1 MYCHVSCESQCIM
14 VKAVCV
20 CVCLSITAFPH
31 YLGNGTGCPLVVHY
45 LTDLHSVRGFRCYDN
60 IAPNAKCQRVLML
73 ALCLVFHLQSADV
86 QLIR

>member
-1 MYCHVSCESQCIM
+1 MYCHVSYESQCIL

-20 CVCLSITAFPH
+20 SVCPSPH
-31 YLGNGTGCPLVVHY
+31 SRTTWGNGTGCPLVVHY

-60 IAPNAKCQRVLML
+60 ITPNAKCQRVLML